1 MSSLIGN
8 VIGSI
13 IQSLTVVLCAKSIL
27 LYNNRKKML
36 TINDLLFLIFLFVP
50 ISLICSSNYNVI
62 SPILFFTVI
71 IFCLFFIYKISFL
84 SLFLFSGIFMIILVL
99 SDLIV
104 SIIFVG
110 FLSIQTI
117 RTENFYI
124 ILTNLLV
131 GLIEVG
137 IFYINGFK
145 NKIVDIILE
154 TAKHKSL
161 ELITFII
168 LLIFAL
174 SIGIYIL
181 FENYYLNRTFIIGI
195 LGIVIFLILSII
207 FLKEKYDKNLLT
219 IKYDQLFEY
228 VQTFEEW
235 MDNEN
240 VNIHESKNQL
250 AALRAIIKNNKE
262 AIQYIDN
269 IIKDEI
275 DLESKNIQK
284 LRNIP
289 KGGLKG
295 LLYYKIIFSEKNN
308 IVLYIDISNKVGDKL
323 AKLNIEENKMLCRL
337 VGIFFDNAIEAAKE
351 SEKRMISCEIY
362 RNDKDIIITISNTYA
377 GKLELNKVS
386 EKGYSTKG
394 KNRGNGLYLAN
405 KIAKKSDIFFLENR
419 IINDFYIQKIIIKK
433 I

>member
-13 IQSLTVVLCAKSIL
+13 IQSLTVVLCAKPIL

-50 ISLICSSNYNVI
+50 ISLIYSSNYNAI

-84 SLFLFSGIFMIILVL
+84 TSFLFSGIFMIILVL